1 MVKIIQ
7 YFLIILI
14 APLIILGNFN
24 YLIFNFSFYQKV
36 YRETGVYQDFSDVNK
51 VDSATKN
58 LVGFFKGRNK
68 LDDQFYSQQ
77 AKLHL
82 SDVKRSINLESN
94 YFFLLTIASI
104 VSAVTLIYKH
114 QFKKLL
120 QSVLISSISTF
131 VTILF
136 LSIGLLNFFD
146 KFFEKFHKVIFNND
160 LWIFPADDNLIR
172 LFPQQFFI
180 SFADS
185 LAKNILITS
194 FLLALITL
202 ILNKRVF
209 K

>member
-14 APLIILGNFN
+14 PPIIILGNFN
-24 YLIFNFSFYQKV
+24 SLIFNLGFYQKI
-36 YRETGVYQDFSDVNK
+36 YREVGVYQDFSDVEK
-51 VDSATKN
+51 VDNATKN
-58 LVGFFKGRNK
+58 LFGFFKSKDK

-82 SDVKRSINLESN
+82 SDVKRSINLETN
-94 YFFLLTIASI
+94 YFFLFAITFIICAAILM
-104 VSAVTLIYKH
+104 YKH

-120 QSVLISSISTF
+120 QAVFISSISTF

-136 LSIGLLNFFD
+136 LSIGVLNFFD
-146 KFFEKFHKVIFNND
+146 KFFEKFHKVIFNNN
-160 LWIFPADDNLIR
+160 LWLFPAGDNLIR

-194 FLLALITL
+194 FLLTI
-202 ILNKRVF
+202 
-209 K
+209 